1 MFGCSR
7 PCPKPNKFCPA
18 WYSSSKSLFFPC
30 YRRKIPCSPAQGFLK
45 KALCRS
51 DFFISRELKAE
62 ESLLISLIAGKAHL
76 SVSRRERT
84 EDQPAPALVP
94 RLRCSEPGDG
104 PDGVPPILA
113 RTIEL
118 NEPRV
123 PISELGFTE
132 GYALLDVGE
141 NPQKG
146 ISMHA
151 AQYTTTPISRALKR
165 VSKLSK
171 AKTAAVSAGGSER
184 RVEQDGKE
192 AIRGAALG
200 DACSG
205 SDKSASSVVSAG
217 CGRCGAIQPS
227 SRQRF

>member
-1 MFGCSR
+1 
-7 PCPKPNKFCPA
+7 
-18 WYSSSKSLFFPC
+18 
-30 YRRKIPCSPAQGFLK
+30 
-45 KALCRS
+45 
-51 DFFISRELKAE
+51 
-62 ESLLISLIAGKAHL
+62 
-76 SVSRRERT
+76 
-84 EDQPAPALVP
+84 
-94 RLRCSEPGDG
+94 LRCSEPGDG
-104 PDGVPPILA
+104 LDGFPPILA

-141 NPQKG
+141 NARKG

-151 AQYTTTPISRALKR
+151 AQHTTTPISWALKR

-171 AKTAAVSAGGSER
+171 AKTAAVSAGVSER
-184 RVEQDGKE
+184 RVEQDGTKRFGGRPYS
-192 AIRGAALG
+192 A
-200 DACSG
+200 

-217 CGRCGAIQPS
+217 CGRRGAIQPS

>member
-123 PISELGFTE
+123 PISGLGFTE

-151 AQYTTTPISRALKR
+151 AQDTTTPISWALKR

-171 AKTAAVSAGGSER
+171 
-184 RVEQDGKE
+184 
-192 AIRGAALG
+192 GAALG
-200 DACSG
+200 DACSA
-205 SDKSASSVVSAG
+205 SDKSAFSVVSAG
-217 CGRCGAIQPS
+217 CGRRGAIQPS